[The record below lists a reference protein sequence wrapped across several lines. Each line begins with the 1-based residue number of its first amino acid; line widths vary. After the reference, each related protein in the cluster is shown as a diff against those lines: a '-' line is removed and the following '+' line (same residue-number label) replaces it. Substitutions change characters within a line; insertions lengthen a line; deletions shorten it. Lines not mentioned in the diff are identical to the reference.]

1 MKGSLLIA
9 LCFLG
14 GVMLGRFVDLPA
26 IFLGEE
32 LTLYVLY
39 ALIFLVGISI
49 GSDQKTLSAL
59 KQQNWRIFL
68 VPMATWVG
76 TFGGMVLISLVLG
89 HRSLTDYLAVGAGF
103 GYYSLSGILVTEA
116 RGAELGTLALLT
128 NILREIMT
136 LVGAPLLCR
145 WFSPLAPITSGG
157 CTTEDTTLPVIARV
171 CGSQFVPLSIFHGL
185 TIDFAVPFL
194 VSFFCTM

>member
-39 ALIFLVGISI
+39 ALMFLVGISI

-103 GYYSLSGILVTEA
+103 GYYSLSAVFITQYK
-116 RGAELGTLALLT
+116 GAELGTIALVSNIIRELFALLA
-128 NILREIMT
+128 
-136 LVGAPLLCR
+136 APLLVR
-145 WFSPLAPITSGG
+145 YFGRLAPISVGG
-157 CTTEDTTLPVIARV
+157 ATTADTTLPVITKY
-171 CGSQFVPLSIFHGL
+171 CGKEFVVISVVHGVLVDLS
-185 TIDFAVPFL
+185 VPFW
-194 VSFFCTM
+194 VSLFCAL